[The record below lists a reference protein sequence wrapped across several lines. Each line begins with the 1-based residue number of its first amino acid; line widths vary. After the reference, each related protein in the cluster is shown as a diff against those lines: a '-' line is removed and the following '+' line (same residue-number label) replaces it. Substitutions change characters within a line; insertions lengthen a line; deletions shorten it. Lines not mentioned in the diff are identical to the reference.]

1 MPTNF
6 NACKIKTKL
15 MEPPPPPPNKKKQ
28 HYACIMGIIII
39 LYTCTCMIYTLYM

>member
-15 MEPPPPPPNKKKQ
+15 IEPPPNKKKQ
-28 HYACIMGIIII
+28 HYACIMGIIINII